1 MCNDD
6 QTDWDEKIDTV
17 LMGYRASRQASTKHS
32 PYYMLFQQHMRLP
45 IDAEVLPPSEDEDG
59 LELDSAVQALI
70 ESRERMF
77 RKAESNISDAQNKQ
91 KETYDRKHQPEDIAV
106 GTQVLL
112 ENTAQKQR
120 KGGKLEPA
128 WLGPYLIHRC
138 IGKGLY
144 ELSKDGKVIKKK
156 ANVARLKIYKK
167 RVGVNDMQTD
177 GSSAKK
183 SKVCITNILHSKH
196 NFTTTICSTGQHVG
210 SRAESFQH
218 RQRRALE

>member
-1 MCNDD
+1 MCDDD
-6 QTDWDEKIDTV
+6 QTNWDVKIDTV

-45 IDAEVLPPSEDEDG
+45 IDAEVLSPTDENA

-70 ESRERMF
+70 ESRERVF
-77 RKAESNISDAQNKQ
+77 KKAESNISLAQKKQ

-106 GTQVLL
+106 GMQVLL

-120 KGGKLEPA
+120 KGGKMDPA
-128 WLGPYLIHRC
+128 WLGPYVIHRC

-144 ELSKDGKVIKKK
+144 ELSKDGKVVKKK

-167 RVGVNDMQTD
+167 RAGDDDMQSS
-177 GSSAKK
+177 GPSAKK
-183 SKVCITNILHSKH
+183 SKVHNIIV
-196 NFTTTICSTGQHVG
+196 NICCRDLIQLSLL
-210 SRAESFQH
+210 FY
-218 RQRRALE
+218 RALTGGFKS